1 MKFLDAL
8 LGRTKPKQP
17 DLNTLFAVTGAA
29 VTLQASV
36 GLRSSG
42 QAAVAFK
49 PASGQGFAAT
59 SDELLELARYSGK
72 ASGTDLQ
79 TVDDEYGYRWIV
91 LEDPDLEDLVTTVHL
106 VNAGLTEQGFGSQLL
121 CSVFGFAAENDG
133 AACHLVYLYKRGTFY
148 PFAPRPGQRRDNEL
162 ELRLRGA
169 ADAELPVEPDLA
181 RWFPLWGLP
190 LDGGTG
196 SGHEH

>member
-1 MKFLDAL
+1 MRFLDAL

-17 DLNTLFAVTGAA
+17 DLNALFAVTGAA
-29 VTLQASV
+29 VTLQAAV
-36 GLRSSG
+36 GLRPSG

-49 PASGQGFAAT
+49 PASGQAFAAT
-59 SDELLELARYSGK
+59 SDELLELARFSGEK
-72 ASGTDLQ
+72 SGTDLR
-79 TVDDEYGYRWIV
+79 TTDDEYGYRWIV
-91 LEDPDLEDLVTTVHL
+91 LGDPDLEDLVTTVHL
-106 VNAGLTEQGFGSQLL
+106 VNAGLTDQGFGSQLL

-133 AACHLVYLYKRGTFY
+133 APCHLVYLYKRGTFY

-169 ADAELPVEPDLA
+169 VDAELPVEPDLT

-196 SGHEH
+196 QRS

>member
-17 DLNTLFAVTGAA
+17 DLNALFAVTGAA
-29 VTLQASV
+29 ITLRASV
-36 GLRSSG
+36 GLRPSG

-49 PASGQGFAAT
+49 PASAQAFAAT
-59 SDELLELARYSGK
+59 SEELLELARYSGT
-72 ASGTDLQ
+72 ASGTDLR

-91 LEDPDLEDLVTTVHL
+91 LADPDLEDLVSTVHL
-106 VNAGLTEQGFGSQLL
+106 VNAGLTDQGFGAQLL
-121 CSVFGFAAENDG
+121 CSVFGFVADG
-133 AACHLVYLYKRGTFY
+133 DGDGCHLVYLYKRGTFY

-169 ADAELPVEPDLA
+169 VDTELPIEPDLT
-181 RWFPLWGLP
+181 RWFPLWGIP
-190 LDGGTG
+190 LDSGTG
-196 SGHEH
+196 HGG

>member
-17 DLNTLFAVTGAA
+17 DLDALFAVTGAA

-36 GLRSSG
+36 GLRPSG

-49 PASGQGFAAT
+49 PASGQAFAAT
-59 SDELLELARYSGK
+59 SKEMLELARFSGRT
-72 ASGTDLQ
+72 SGTDLR
-79 TVDDEYGYRWIV
+79 TTDDEYGYRWIV
-91 LEDPDLEDLVTTVHL
+91 LADPDLEDLVATVHL
-106 VNAGLTEQGFGSQLL
+106 VNAGLTDQGFGSQLL
-121 CSVFGFAAENDG
+121 CSVFGFTAADDG
-133 AACHLVYLYKRGTFY
+133 SACHLVYLYKRGTFY
-148 PFAPRPGQRRDNEL
+148 PFAPRAGQRRDNEL

-169 ADAELPVEPDLA
+169 VDAELPLEPDLA

-190 LDGGTG
+190 LKRRDR
-196 SGHEH
+196 